1 MISFFWL
8 SEVPVVPD
16 TELSL
21 LSLSLSFS
29 FSSSTVLPSFLF
41 LLQVADELVKELGE
55 VEKRNGTEGAVV
67 G

>member
-8 SEVPVVPD
+8 LEVPVVPD

-21 LSLSLSFS
+21 LSLSHSLS
-29 FSSSTVLPSFLF
+29 LQALCCHLFLF